1 MTTDNARPTNEEE
14 ATTVPSVWDGSVAP
28 GGWVCSVC
36 GMPTESEPCVDHQ
49 VAGEATS

>member
-1 MTTDNARPTNEEE
+1 MTKESNEEE